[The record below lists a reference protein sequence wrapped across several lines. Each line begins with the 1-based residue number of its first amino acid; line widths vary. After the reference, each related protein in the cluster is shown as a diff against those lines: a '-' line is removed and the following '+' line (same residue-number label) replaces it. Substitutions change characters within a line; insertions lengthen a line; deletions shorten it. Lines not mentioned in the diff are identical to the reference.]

1 MLSALGVLLW
11 LPEPCSGMKWQNCD
25 QQPLG
30 WCRSARMTRSTPL
43 AVFRELKVQES
54 EPGPFTKASE
64 RSTSKQTRSEETSPR
79 CPPLRHGLS
88 VSRET
93 YP

>member
-1 MLSALGVLLW
+1 
-11 LPEPCSGMKWQNCD
+11 MKWQSCD
-25 QQPLG
+25 QQQPLG

-43 AVFRELKVQES
+43 VDFRELKVQES
-54 EPGPFTKASE
+54 EPGPFTKATE
-64 RSTSKQTRSEETSPR
+64 RSTSKPTRSEETSPAV
-79 CPPLRHGLS
+79 PPQRHGLS